1 MKWAVIINCIFLQVR
16 CGDRHQLVPDN
27 SERFEKV
34 VCVIGRE
41 PISSGKHYWE
51 VWGFAL
57 SKSQKSW
64 KSLLIYY
71 NSVLYRWLNLI
82 PYCFHYKIQL
92 CDKQTNVGQT
102 SWLLQTYMRFTIWVK
117 ECGLFGLKRWTWPGR
132 LTGTW
137 VWSSIPSA
145 GRGRLNTPQTMD
157 SGSSV

>member
-27 SERFEKV
+27 PERFEKV

-71 NSVLYRWLNLI
+71 NSVLYCWLNLI
-82 PYCFHYKIQL
+82 PYCFHYKIQ
-92 CDKQTNVGQT
+92 
-102 SWLLQTYMRFTIWVK
+102 TYMRFTIWVK
-117 ECGLFGLKRWTWPGR
+117 DCGLFGLKRWTWQGR